1 MGPLADSQLYISP
14 VFYCSLLDMWGPIRT
29 YCPGYE
35 RTGYTRGTAS
45 HAKHYEVYYLVVAC
59 VVTGAVNIQVIEKKT
74 TGAVM
79 DGLTRFFNECS
90 VPKIL
95 LPDADGAMMEAL
107 RDGVI
112 ETSDLEGSLAV
123 EYGIAFETCPPQG
136 HWEHGRVE
144 RRIRM
149 LQESLDRSGMKGT
162 RCHAT
167 GLLTIAKAIERQV
180 NDVPLGLLEQP
191 TRGGNI
197 LRILSPNM
205 LKLNTRTIRALK
217 GILTIPNQAG
227 DLMANVQKIFNLWY
241 QVWNDAYLP
250 MAAQY
255 KKWLY
260 QEENVCVGDIVLFR
274 IKDSTFHSDWKI
286 GKVDLIDVGR
296 DNLVRSVSISYK
308 LQGDQCRQ
316 GRAQAHG
323 GTKTC

>member
-1 MGPLADSQLYISP
+1 
-14 VFYCSLLDMWGPIRT
+14 
-29 YCPGYE
+29 
-35 RTGYTRGTAS
+35 
-45 HAKHYEVYYLVVAC
+45 
-59 VVTGAVNIQVIEKKT
+59 
-74 TGAVM
+74 M

-123 EYGIAFETCPPQG
+123 EYGIAFETCLPQG

-191 TRGGNI
+191 TRRGEY
-197 LRILSPNM
+197 
-205 LKLNTRTIRALK
+205 LK
-217 GILTIPNQAG
+217 
-227 DLMANVQKIFNLWY
+227 NLEPKH
-241 QVWNDAYLP
+241 V
-250 MAAQY
+250 
-255 KKWLY
+255 
-260 QEENVCVGDIVLFR
+260 E
-274 IKDSTFHSDWKI
+274 T
-286 GKVDLIDVGR
+286 
-296 DNLVRSVSISYK
+296 
-308 LQGDQCRQ
+308 
-316 GRAQAHG
+316 
-323 GTKTC
+323 